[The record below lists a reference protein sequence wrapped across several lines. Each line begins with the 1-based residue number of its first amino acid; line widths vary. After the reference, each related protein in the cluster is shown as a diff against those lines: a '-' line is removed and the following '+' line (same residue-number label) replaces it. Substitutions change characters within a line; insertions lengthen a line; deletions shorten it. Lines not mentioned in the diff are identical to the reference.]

1 MWEEQ
6 RKGTVEKFV
15 LLKFLWKTMEWEIL
29 TVFFDKI
36 SRHFLIK
43 ENCYEMENLKHMKK
57 LNGTKVLD
65 KVKKNILI
73 IYKSHSITMCWSF
86 MA

>member
-1 MWEEQ
+1 
-6 RKGTVEKFV
+6 
-15 LLKFLWKTMEWEIL
+15 
-29 TVFFDKI
+29 
-36 SRHFLIK
+36 
-43 ENCYEMENLKHMKK
+43 MENLKHMKK